1 MLLLMFSKHVSQ
13 HISTHTHTHAP
24 LSNSESRLCSCGQ
37 EKKAGMGGEFGH
49 DFFINL
55 CALSVCHQEKQ
66 KKPKT
71 CTLTVSVSEWS
82 SVNQTGQRS

>member
-13 HISTHTHTHAP
+13 HISTHTHAP

-37 EKKAGMGGEFGH
+37 EKKAGVGGEFGH

-55 CALSVCHQEKQ
+55 RALSVCHQEKQ
-66 KKPKT
+66 KKNPKHAH
-71 CTLTVSVSEWS
+71 S
-82 SVNQTGQRS
+82 Q